1 MKFRVDGRMYEFDQS
16 RITIKEAMQI
26 KTATGYGLK
35 TFMEGLQDG
44 DPFSIASLVWLARI
58 RDGDTGLKFDDVD
71 FNLIDFE
78 AENVEEDPM
87 LPGVTPGGPVSTSP
101 PSTGG

>member
-1 MKFRVDGRMYEFDQS
+1 
-16 RITIKEAMQI
+16 
-26 KTATGYGLK
+26 
-35 TFMEGLQDG
+35 
-44 DPFSIASLVWLARI
+44 VWLARI

-78 AENVEEDPM
+78 AENVEEDPT